1 MFPKS
6 MQNIILIKKILESR
20 QFWYY
25 DMIWYE
31 HDETIIIKYDNCG
44 VKLFHLSTSS
54 ISASSLIAVQPEF
67 IFNCYPSTRC
77 VPTPLGFPKIY
88 LFNSIECNL
97 SDKIRALFSVIA
109 MGILVRD
116 VSLSGVS
123 GMLHSMVS
131 AML

>member
-1 MFPKS
+1 MF
-6 MQNIILIKKILESR
+6 L
-20 QFWYY
+20 
-25 DMIWYE
+25 
-31 HDETIIIKYDNCG
+31 
-44 VKLFHLSTSS
+44 
-54 ISASSLIAVQPEF
+54 
-67 IFNCYPSTRC
+67 
-77 VPTPLGFPKIY
+77 PTPLGFPEIY
-88 LFNSIECNL
+88 LFNSIECNF